1 MVLAARRLLISLFIC
16 LLLIDIKIGIAEDR
30 AIAVKKREDRVAL
43 VIGNSDY
50 RTAPLANPAN
60 DASDMAKSLRKCGF
74 TVIKNINCSR
84 QQMRRSIREFG
95 EKIRNGG
102 VGLFYYAGHGL
113 QVNGA
118 NYLVPID
125 ANITVEYEVEDECV
139 KASSV
144 LRAMEYAGNRLNIV
158 ILDACRNNPL
168 KRSFRSGASGLARMD
183 APAGS
188 LIAYAT
194 APGSVAADGTGRN
207 GLYTSNLMKHM
218 MIPGLSIEEMF
229 KSVQLNVMDATNKA
243 QVPWESSSMT
253 GDFYF
258 IPGDAIRKKPLVQPL
273 PPIPSIVPKISKVP
287 HVRFYLASRGTG
299 YIEKSNRFVKKGNN
313 IIFDALLKKKWH
325 VTDSDE
331 IFSWEQAKEYCKNL
345 DGNFRLPTKFEL
357 QSLITKKKLKK
368 EWGKIDGAFFP
379 INSRSKKYW
388 TSTGSWLDG
397 YCYVDFH
404 KGTSD
409 TMSKTNYCAVIAIS
423 D

>member
-1 MVLAARRLLISLFIC
+1 M
-16 LLLIDIKIGIAEDR
+16 LIDIRIGIAEDR
-30 AIAVKKREDRVAL
+30 AISVKKREDRVAL

-50 RTAPLANPAN
+50 KIGPLANPAN
-60 DASDMAKSLRKCGF
+60 DAGDMANNLRKCGF

-84 QQMRRSIREFG
+84 QQMRRAVREFG

-102 VGLFYYAGHGL
+102 VGLFYYAEHGL

-118 NYLVPID
+118 NYLVPVD
-125 ANITVEYEVEDECV
+125 ANITEEYEVEDECV

-158 ILDACRNNPL
+158 ILDACRNNPF
-168 KRSFRSGASGLARMD
+168 KRSFRSGARGLARMD

-188 LIAYAT
+188 LIAYST

-218 MIPGLSIEEMF
+218 MTPGLSIEEMF
-229 KSVQLNVMDATNKA
+229 KNVRLNVMNATNKA

-258 IPGDAIRKKPLVQPL
+258 IPEDMPKKPRTKSS
-273 PPIPSIVPKISKVP
+273 PPAPSLVP
-287 HVRFYLASRGTG
+287 HERFYLASKGTG
-299 YIEKSNRFVKKGNN
+299 YIKKSNRFVKKGNN
-313 IIFDALLKKKWH
+313 IIFDALLKKRWL

-357 QSLITKKKLKK
+357 QSLITKKKLKR
-368 EWGKIDGAFFP
+368 ERGRIAGDFFP
-379 INSRSKKYW
+379 MNNRSKKYW
-388 TSTGSWLDG
+388 TSTGNWLDG
-397 YCYVDFH
+397 YNYVDFH

-409 TMSKTNYCAVIAIS
+409 TISKTNYCAVIAIS

>member
-1 MVLAARRLLISLFIC
+1 MVLVAKRLLISLVVC
-16 LLLIDIKIGIAEDR
+16 LLLIDISVGIAEDR
-30 AIAVKKREDRVAL
+30 AITVKKRENRVAL

-50 RTAPLANPAN
+50 KTAALANPAN
-60 DASDMAKSLRKCGF
+60 DASDMASSLRKCGF
-74 TVIKNINCSR
+74 TVIKYINCR
-84 QQMRRSIREFG
+84 KQQMRRAIREFG

-118 NYLVPID
+118 NYLVPVD
-125 ANITVEYEVEDECV
+125 ADVNVEYEVEDECV

-168 KRSFRSGASGLARMD
+168 KRSFRSAATGLARMD

-194 APGSVAADGTGRN
+194 SPGSVAADGTGRN

-218 MIPGLSIEEMF
+218 MTPGLSIEEMF
-229 KSVQLNVMDATNKA
+229 KNVRLNVMNTTNKT

-258 IPGDAIRKKPLVQPL
+258 IPDGIPKKPGTKLLL
-273 PPIPSIVPKISKVP
+273 PVPSLVP
-287 HVRFYLASRGTG
+287 HERFYLASKGTG
-299 YIEKSNRFVKKGNN
+299 YIKESNRFVKKCNN
-313 IIFDALLKKKWH
+313 IVFDALLKKRWLI
-325 VTDSDE
+325 TDSDE
-331 IFSWEQAKEYCKNL
+331 IFSLEQAKEYCKNL

-357 QSLITKKKLKK
+357 QSLITKKKLKR
-368 EWGKIDGAFFP
+368 EWGRIDGDFFP
-379 INSRSKKYW
+379 MNNRSKKYW
-388 TSTGSWLDG
+388 TSTSGWLSG
-397 YCYVDFH
+397 YYYVDFH
-404 KGTSD
+404 KGKSD
-409 TMSKTNYCAVIAIS
+409 AMSKTNYCAVIAIG

>member
-1 MVLAARRLLISLFIC
+1 MVLAAKRLLISLFVC
-16 LLLIDIKIGIAEDR
+16 LLLIDIRIGIAEDR
-30 AIAVKKREDRVAL
+30 AISVKKREDRVAL

-50 RTAPLANPAN
+50 KIGPLANPAN
-60 DASDMAKSLRKCGF
+60 DASDMANSLRKCGF

-84 QQMRRSIREFG
+84 QQMRRVIREFG

-113 QVNGA
+113 QVNGE
-118 NYLVPID
+118 NYLVPVD

-144 LRAMEYAGNRLNIV
+144 LRAMEDAGNRLNIV
-158 ILDACRNNPL
+158 ILDACRNNPF
-168 KRSFRSGASGLARMD
+168 KRSFRSGARGLARMD

-188 LIAYAT
+188 LIAYST

-218 MIPGLSIEEMF
+218 MTPGLSIEEMF
-229 KSVQLNVMDATNKA
+229 KNVRLNVMNTSNKA

-258 IPGDAIRKKPLVQPL
+258 IPGDMPKKARTKSS
-273 PPIPSIVPKISKVP
+273 PPVPSLVP
-287 HVRFYLASRGTG
+287 HERFYLALQGTG
-299 YIEKSNRFVKKGNN
+299 YIKKSNRFVKKGNN
-313 IIFDALLKKKWH
+313 IIFDALLKKRWL
-325 VTDSDE
+325 VTDSNE

-357 QSLITKKKLKK
+357 QSLITKKKLKR
-368 EWGKIDGAFFP
+368 EWGRIDGDFFP
-379 INSRSKKYW
+379 MNNRSKKYW
-388 TSTGSWLDG
+388 TSSGNWLDG
-397 YCYVDFH
+397 YCYIDFH
-404 KGTSD
+404 KGTLE
-409 TMSKTNYCAVIAIS
+409 TMSKTNYCAVIVIS

>member
-1 MVLAARRLLISLFIC
+1 MLLAAKRLLISLFIC
-16 LLLIDIKIGIAEDR
+16 LLLIDVRVGIAEDR
-30 AIAVKKREDRVAL
+30 AIAVKKKEDRVAL

-50 RTAPLANPAN
+50 KTAPLANPAN
-60 DASDMAKSLRKCGF
+60 DASDMASSLSKCGF
-74 TVIKNINCSR
+74 NVIKYINCSK
-84 QQMRRSIREFG
+84 QQMRRAIREFG
-95 EKIRNGG
+95 EKIRSGG

-113 QVNGA
+113 QVNGV
-118 NYLVPID
+118 NYLVPVD
-125 ANITVEYEVEDECV
+125 ADVNVEYEVEDECV
-139 KASSV
+139 QASSV
-144 LRAMEYAGNRLNIV
+144 LGAMEYAGNRLNIV

-168 KRSFRSGASGLARMD
+168 KRSFRSGATGLARMD

-207 GLYTSNLMKHM
+207 GLYTSNLMKYM

-229 KSVQLNVMDATNKA
+229 KNARLNVMNATNKA

-258 IPGDAIRKKPLVQPL
+258 IPGGAIQKKPLAQPL
-273 PPIPSIVPKISKVP
+273 PPTPSIVPKVP
-287 HVRFYLASRGTG
+287 HERFYLASKGTG
-299 YIEKSNRFVKKGNN
+299 YIKKSNRFVKEGNN
-313 IIFDALLKKKWH
+313 IIFDTLLKKKWL

-357 QSLITKKKLKK
+357 QSLITKKKLKG
-368 EWGKIDGAFFP
+368 EWGRIDGDFFP
-379 INSRSKKYW
+379 MNNRSEKYW
-388 TSTGSWLDG
+388 TSTGNWLDG
-397 YCYVDFH
+397 YDYVDFNN
-404 KGTSD
+404 GTSD

>member
-1 MVLAARRLLISLFIC
+1 MLLAAKRLLISLFIC
-16 LLLIDIKIGIAEDR
+16 LLLIDVRVGIAEDR
-30 AIAVKKREDRVAL
+30 AIAVKKKEDRVAL

-50 RTAPLANPAN
+50 KTAPLANPAN
-60 DASDMAKSLRKCGF
+60 DASDMANSLRQCGF
-74 TVIKNINCSR
+74 TVIKYINCPR
-84 QQMRRSIREFG
+84 QQMRSAIREFG
-95 EKIRNGG
+95 EKIKNGG

-113 QVNGA
+113 QVNGV

-144 LRAMEYAGNRLNIV
+144 LGAMEYAGNRLNIV

-168 KRSFRSGASGLARMD
+168 KRSFRSEATGLARMD

-188 LIAYAT
+188 LIAYST
-194 APGSVAADGTGRN
+194 SPGSVAADGTGRN
-207 GLYTSNLMKHM
+207 GLYTANLMKHM
-218 MIPGLSIEEMF
+218 MTPGLSIEEMF
-229 KSVQLNVMDATNKA
+229 KSVRVNVMNDTNKA

-258 IPGDAIRKKPLVQPL
+258 IPGGDIPKKPSAQPL
-273 PPIPSIVPKISKVP
+273 LSTPSIVPKVSKVP
-287 HVRFYLASRGTG
+287 HERFYLASTGTG
-299 YIEKSNRFVKKGNN
+299 YIKKSNRFVKKGNN
-313 IIFDALLKKKWH
+313 IIFDALLNKKWL

-357 QSLITKKKLKK
+357 QSLITKNKLKG
-368 EWGKIDGAFFP
+368 EWGRIDGAFFP
-379 INSRSKKYW
+379 INNRSKKYW
-388 TSTGSWLDG
+388 TSTGNWMAG
-397 YCYVDFH
+397 YDYVDFH
-404 KGTSD
+404 EGTSD